1 MRKKR
6 IWMSLF
12 FLGRGGDFMDD
23 YMVIIKDS
31 PIQIEVEM
39 IDRKSKRKRI
49 EVLSSYFEKISEA
62 NKKKEVDYN
71 EN

>member
-1 MRKKR
+1 
-6 IWMSLF
+6 
-12 FLGRGGDFMDD
+12 MDD